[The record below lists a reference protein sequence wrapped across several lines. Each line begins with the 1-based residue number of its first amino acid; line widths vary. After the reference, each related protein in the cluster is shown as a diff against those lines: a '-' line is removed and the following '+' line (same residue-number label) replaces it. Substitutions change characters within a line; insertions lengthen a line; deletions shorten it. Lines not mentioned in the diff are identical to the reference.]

1 MAKKKTSAKKKAS
14 KKVAKK
20 AAKKPVQKTTK
31 KTAKKAVA
39 KKVSKKVAK
48 KVAKK
53 AVAKKASK
61 KVTQK
66 SPKKA
71 VTKKAV
77 TKKATKKTSQKSPK
91 KAAAKKTTKTVAKKV
106 AKKVTKK
113 PAAKKAVAKK
123 VVTKKAATKK
133 VAKKAAKK
141 KTKKKAAKKKF
152 SAGAAS
158 RSVAAVAAA
167 AEPDAAGYV
176 IINGRRV
183 RMISTKGFSPT
194 KKKSSSSASTDQP
207 VVPKVQPKRKTKMAK
222 KELDF
227 YRDLLLSERARLLG
241 LVNGIEDEALR
252 SKGGNLSN
260 MPIHMADVG
269 TDTFDQDLALG
280 MAETERKLL
289 NEINSALKRIQEKTY
304 GVCDMTGKQ
313 IPKARLNAKP
323 WARFTIDAARKVES
337 GLHHQ

>member
-39 KKVSKKVAK
+39 KKASKKVAK
-48 KVAKK
+48 KATSKK
-53 AVAKKASK
+53 TSK

-71 VTKKAV
+71 VAKK
-77 TKKATKKTSQKSPK
+77 TATKKIMKKTAQKASSK
-91 KAAAKKTTKTVAKKV
+91 KAAKKTTKKTTKKV

-207 VVPKVQPKRKTKMAK
+207 VVPKVQPKKKTKMAK

-323 WARFTIDAARKVES
+323 WARFTMPREKLKVVFIINEFR
-337 GLHHQ
+337 

>member
-14 KKVAKK
+14 KKVSKKVSKK

-31 KTAKKAVA
+31 KTAKKAA
-39 KKVSKKVAK
+39 
-48 KVAKK
+48 
-53 AVAKKASK
+53 AKKASK
-61 KVTQK
+61 KVA
-66 SPKKA
+66 KKA
-71 VTKKAV
+71 TSKKTSKKTTKKA
-77 TKKATKKTSQKSPK
+77 AKKTSSK
-91 KAAAKKTTKTVAKKV
+91 KVAKKTTKKV
-106 AKKVTKK
+106 SKKVTKK
-113 PAAKKAVAKK
+113 PAAKKATKK
-123 VVTKKAATKK
+123 VAKKAATKK

-152 SAGAAS
+152 SASAAS

-194 KKKSSSSASTDQP
+194 KKKSSSSANTDQL
-207 VVPKVQPKRKTKMAK
+207 VAPKVQPKRKTKMAK

-241 LVNGIEDEALR
+241 LVNGMEDEALR

-323 WARFTIDAARKVES
+323 WARLTIDAARKVES

>member
-20 AAKKPVQKTTK
+20 ASKKAAKKPV
-31 KTAKKAVA
+31 KKA
-39 KKVSKKVAK
+39 
-48 KVAKK
+48 AKK
-53 AVAKKASK
+53 AVAKKAS
-61 KVTQK
+61 
-66 SPKKA
+66 
-71 VTKKAV
+71 
-77 TKKATKKTSQKSPK
+77 
-91 KAAAKKTTKTVAKKV
+91 
-106 AKKVTKK
+106 
-113 PAAKKAVAKK
+113 
-123 VVTKKAATKK
+123 KK

-152 SAGAAS
+152 SASAAS

-194 KKKSSSSASTDQP
+194 KKKSSASASTDQP
-207 VVPKVQPKRKTKMAK
+207 VLPKVQPKRKTKMAK

-227 YRDLLLSERARLLG
+227 YRDLLVSERSRLLG
-241 LVNGIEDEALR
+241 LVNGMEDEALR

-289 NEINSALKRIQEKTY
+289 NEINLALKRIQEKTY

-323 WARFTIDAARKVES
+323 WARLTIDAARKVES

>member
-1 MAKKKTSAKKKAS
+1 M
-14 KKVAKK
+14 VKK
-20 AAKKPVQKTTK
+20 AA
-31 KTAKKAVA
+31 
-39 KKVSKKVAK
+39 
-48 KVAKK
+48 
-53 AVAKKASK
+53 
-61 KVTQK
+61 
-66 SPKKA
+66 
-71 VTKKAV
+71 
-77 TKKATKKTSQKSPK
+77 
-91 KAAAKKTTKTVAKKV
+91 
-106 AKKVTKK
+106 
-113 PAAKKAVAKK
+113 
-123 VVTKKAATKK
+123 KK

-152 SAGAAS
+152 SASAAS

-194 KKKSSSSASTDQP
+194 KKKSSASASTDQP
-207 VVPKVQPKRKTKMAK
+207 VLPKVQPKRKTKMAK

-227 YRDLLLSERARLLG
+227 YRDLLVSERSRLLG
-241 LVNGIEDEALR
+241 LVNGMEDEALR

-323 WARFTIDAARKVES
+323 WARLTIDAARKVES

>member
-1 MAKKKTSAKKKAS
+1 VAKKKTSAKKKAS
-14 KKVAKK
+14 KKAAKKTVKKTAKKPAAKKAAKKVAKK
-20 AAKKPVQKTTK
+20 AAKKAAKKVTKKTSKKAAKKTTKKTTK
-31 KTAKKAVA
+31 KTAKKVTKKTA
-39 KKVSKKVAK
+39 KKVT
-48 KVAKK
+48 
-53 AVAKKASK
+53 K
-61 KVTQK
+61 KVT
-66 SPKKA
+66 
-71 VTKKAV
+71 
-77 TKKATKKTSQKSPK
+77 
-91 KAAAKKTTKTVAKKV
+91 KKV

-113 PAAKKAVAKK
+113 VTKKTTKKTAKK
-123 VVTKKAATKK
+123 VTKKAAAKK
-133 VAKKAAKK
+133 VTKKAAKK

-152 SAGAAS
+152 SSSAAS

-194 KKKSSSSASTDQP
+194 KKKSSSGSSTDQP
-207 VVPKVQPKRKTKMAK
+207 LQTKAPPKRKTKMVK

-227 YRDLLLSERARLLG
+227 YRDLLLSERSRLLG
-241 LVNGIEDEALR
+241 LVNGMEDEALR

-289 NEINSALKRIQEKTY
+289 NEINSALKRIQEKSY
-304 GVCDMTGKQ
+304 GVCEMTGKP

-323 WARFTIDAARKVES
+323 WARLTIDAARKVES

>member
-14 KKVAKK
+14 KKAAKKTAKKTVKKTAKKPAAKKAAKKVAKK
-20 AAKKPVQKTTK
+20 AAKKAAKKVTKKTSKKAAKKTTKKTTK
-31 KTAKKAVA
+31 KTAKKVTKKTA
-39 KKVSKKVAK
+39 KKVT
-48 KVAKK
+48 
-53 AVAKKASK
+53 K
-61 KVTQK
+61 KVT
-66 SPKKA
+66 
-71 VTKKAV
+71 
-77 TKKATKKTSQKSPK
+77 
-91 KAAAKKTTKTVAKKV
+91 KKV

-113 PAAKKAVAKK
+113 VTKKTTKKTAKK
-123 VVTKKAATKK
+123 VTKKAAAKK
-133 VAKKAAKK
+133 VTKKAAKK

-152 SAGAAS
+152 SSSAAS

-194 KKKSSSSASTDQP
+194 KKKSSSGSSTDQP
-207 VVPKVQPKRKTKMAK
+207 LQTKAPPKRKTKMVK

-227 YRDLLLSERARLLG
+227 YRDLLLSERSRLLG
-241 LVNGIEDEALR
+241 LVNGMEDEALR

-289 NEINSALKRIQEKTY
+289 NEINSALKRIQEKSY
-304 GVCDMTGKQ
+304 GVCEMTGKP

-323 WARFTIDAARKVES
+323 WARLTIDAARKVES

>member
-20 AAKKPVQKTTK
+20 ASKKAAKKPV
-31 KTAKKAVA
+31 KKA
-39 KKVSKKVAK
+39 
-48 KVAKK
+48 AKK

-61 KVTQK
+61 KVAKKATSK
-66 SPKKA
+66 KTSKKVTKKVTKKAPKKA
-71 VTKKAV
+71 VTKKTA
-77 TKKATKKTSQKSPK
+77 KKTSK
-91 KAAAKKTTKTVAKKV
+91 KAAGSKKI

-113 PAAKKAVAKK
+113 PAAKKAATKK
-123 VVTKKAATKK
+123 AAAKKAATKK
-133 VAKKAAKK
+133 VVKKAAKKVAKKVAKK

-152 SAGAAS
+152 SASAAS

-194 KKKSSSSASTDQP
+194 KKKSSASASTDQP
-207 VVPKVQPKRKTKMAK
+207 VLPKVQPKRKTKMAK

-227 YRDLLLSERARLLG
+227 YRDLLVSERSRLLG
-241 LVNGIEDEALR
+241 LVNGMEDEALR

-323 WARFTIDAARKVES
+323 WARLTIDAARKVES

>member
-20 AAKKPVQKTTK
+20 ASKKAAKKPV
-31 KTAKKAVA
+31 KKA
-39 KKVSKKVAK
+39 
-48 KVAKK
+48 AKK

-61 KVTQK
+61 KVAKKATSK
-66 SPKKA
+66 KTSKKVTKKVTKKAPKKA
-71 VTKKAV
+71 VTKKTA
-77 TKKATKKTSQKSPK
+77 KKTSK
-91 KAAAKKTTKTVAKKV
+91 KAAGSKKI

-113 PAAKKAVAKK
+113 PAAKKVAKK
-123 VVTKKAATKK
+123 V
-133 VAKKAAKK
+133 AKK

-152 SAGAAS
+152 SASAAS

-194 KKKSSSSASTDQP
+194 KKKSSASASTDQP
-207 VVPKVQPKRKTKMAK
+207 VLPKVQPKRKTKMAK

-227 YRDLLLSERARLLG
+227 YRDLLVSERSRLLG
-241 LVNGIEDEALR
+241 LVNGMEDEALR

-280 MAETERKLL
+280 IAETERKLL

-323 WARFTIDAARKVES
+323 WARLTIDAARKIES

>member
-1 MAKKKTSAKKKAS
+1 MAKKKTSAKKKVS
-14 KKVAKK
+14 KK
-20 AAKKPVQKTTK
+20 AAKKTAKKPASKKAAKKTTKKSSAK
-31 KTAKKAVA
+31 KTAKKVT
-39 KKVSKKVAK
+39 KKTVKKVAK

-53 AVAKKASK
+53 SAKKSSTK
-61 KVTQK
+61 K
-66 SPKKA
+66 
-71 VTKKAV
+71 VTKKA
-77 TKKATKKTSQKSPK
+77 
-91 KAAAKKTTKTVAKKV
+91 AKKV
-106 AKKVTKK
+106 AKKTAKKSSTKK
-113 PAAKKAVAKK
+113 
-123 VVTKKAATKK
+123 VTKKAAKKAAKK
-133 VAKKAAKK
+133 VAKKA
-141 KTKKKAAKKKF
+141 KKKAAKKKF
-152 SAGAAS
+152 SSSAAS

-167 AEPDAAGYV
+167 TEPDAAGYV
-176 IINGRRV
+176 VINGRRV

-194 KKKSSSSASTDQP
+194 KKKSSSPASSAQP
-207 VVPKVQPKRKTKMAK
+207 VPSKAPPKRKTKMVK

-241 LVNGIEDEALR
+241 LVNGMEDEALR

-289 NEINSALKRIQEKTY
+289 NEINSALKRVQEKSY
-304 GVCDMTGKQ
+304 GVCEMTGKQ

>member
-14 KKVAKK
+14 KKVSKKVSKK

-31 KTAKKAVA
+31 KTAKKAA
-39 KKVSKKVAK
+39 
-48 KVAKK
+48 
-53 AVAKKASK
+53 AKKASK
-61 KVTQK
+61 KVA
-66 SPKKA
+66 KKA
-71 VTKKAV
+71 TSKKTSKKTTKKA
-77 TKKATKKTSQKSPK
+77 AKKTSSK
-91 KAAAKKTTKTVAKKV
+91 KVAKKTTKKV
-106 AKKVTKK
+106 SKKVTKK
-113 PAAKKAVAKK
+113 PAAKK
-123 VVTKKAATKK
+123 ATKK

-152 SAGAAS
+152 SASAAS

-194 KKKSSSSASTDQP
+194 KKKSSSSANTDQL
-207 VVPKVQPKRKTKMAK
+207 VAPKVQPKRKTKMAK

-241 LVNGIEDEALR
+241 LVNGMEDEALR

-323 WARFTIDAARKVES
+323 WARLTIDAARKVES

>member
-14 KKVAKK
+14 KKAAKKTAKKTVKKTAKKPAAKKAAKKVAKK
-20 AAKKPVQKTTK
+20 AAKKAAKKVTKKTSKKAAKKTTKKTTK
-31 KTAKKAVA
+31 KTAKKTA
-39 KKVSKKVAK
+39 KKVTKKTAK
-48 KVAKK
+48 KV
-53 AVAKKASK
+53 
-61 KVTQK
+61 T
-66 SPKKA
+66 
-71 VTKKAV
+71 
-77 TKKATKKTSQKSPK
+77 
-91 KAAAKKTTKTVAKKV
+91 KKV

-113 PAAKKAVAKK
+113 VTKKTTKKTAKK
-123 VVTKKAATKK
+123 VTKKAAAKK
-133 VAKKAAKK
+133 VTKKAAKK

-152 SAGAAS
+152 SSSAAS

-194 KKKSSSSASTDQP
+194 KKKSSSGSSTDQP
-207 VVPKVQPKRKTKMAK
+207 LQTKAPPKRKTKMVK

-227 YRDLLLSERARLLG
+227 YRDLLLSERSRLLG
-241 LVNGIEDEALR
+241 LVNGMEDEALR

-289 NEINSALKRIQEKTY
+289 NEINSALKRIQEKSY
-304 GVCDMTGKQ
+304 GVCEMTGKP

-323 WARFTIDAARKVES
+323 WARLTIDAARKVES